1 METDL
6 AHLERRRLEDEYSK
20 LKELKRKAELYAV
33 EAKQTA
39 QRLSAENAKLR
50 EDLNKERKHN
60 EITRA
65 NIIRE
70 FENKVSH
77 DTAGGEKLM
86 TKVEIFEQEI
96 QERAYQFLR
105 RMPQDK
111 GSLKRGEYTVAIGAI
126 IILKL

>member
-20 LKELKRKAELYAV
+20 LKELKRKAEQYAV

-39 QRLSAENAKLR
+39 QRLSTENVKLR
-50 EDLNKERKHN
+50 EDLDKERKHN

-77 DTAGGEKLM
+77 DGPEEKSA
-86 TKVEIFEQEI
+86 TKVEVFEQEI
-96 QERAYQFLR
+96 QERAHQFLC
-105 RMPQDK
+105 RMPQEK
-111 GSLKRGEYTVAIGAI
+111 GSSKRGKSPSKTRGA
-126 IILKL
+126 